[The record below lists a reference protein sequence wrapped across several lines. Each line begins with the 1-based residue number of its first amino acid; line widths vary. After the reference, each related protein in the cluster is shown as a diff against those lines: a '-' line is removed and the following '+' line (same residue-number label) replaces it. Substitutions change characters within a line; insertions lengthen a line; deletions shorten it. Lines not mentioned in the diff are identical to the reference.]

1 MMPKWHLL
9 FGFILSYVL
18 IYFFNLS
25 VIYGAIIFLSSI
37 FIDLDHVLVYF
48 LETKNLHPKKFWEY
62 SMEKKRKWENLDQL
76 EMDRAQRPH
85 NILHGVEFALFLLIL
100 SFFTKIFLFILFGI
114 LFHLLC
120 DLVYLIY
127 QKEHVSFKLSQVW
140 LWQRNK
146 KRKKFDVE

>member
-1 MMPKWHLL
+1 
-9 FGFILSYVL
+9 
-18 IYFFNLS
+18 
-25 VIYGAIIFLSSI
+25 
-37 FIDLDHVLVYF
+37 
-48 LETKNLHPKKFWEY
+48 
-62 SMEKKRKWENLDQL
+62 MEKKRKWENLDQL